1 MKNFYKQDVLTPSS
15 ATTKKIIPPSDLSTC
30 ALNNVSTNPKKLNP
44 PVTSCDQDS
53 YLKYLSTAIYEIQLK
68 KFYGEIFQLAQTYT
82 ARKKCIVQT
91 AIQKS
96 PRIKTM
102 KRKSLVRTLQL
113 IPLIMFCVV
122 SFVYPNFIHA
132 QESDTTQNSKVY
144 TLGHTL
150 PMEIWDWP
158 LYLFNHPQ
166 GKEVSR
172 LKDYKHKKLIIID
185 FWSTWCGTCLFTMPR
200 TYEKLAPY
208 TNTIELIPVTTQ
220 SIKTIEP
227 IWKISKYLQ
236 SIPEFYSVVDQ
247 HSLKELFGIPHY
259 PIAIIINTK
268 GEILFYDKPSK
279 ITDELLHNLLDKEES
294 I

>member
-1 MKNFYKQDVLTPSS
+1 MNNFYKHDLLMASS
-15 ATTKKIIPPSDLSTC
+15 ATKKKIIPQSDLSTSVLSN
-30 ALNNVSTNPKKLNP
+30 ASTNPKKLNP
-44 PVTSCDQDS
+44 SVTSCDQDS
-53 YLKYLSTAIYEIQLK
+53 YLKYLSTTIYEIQLK
-68 KFYGEIFQLAQTYT
+68 KFYSEIFQLSQTYT
-82 ARKKCIVQT
+82 ANKTPIART

-113 IPLIMFCVV
+113 IPLLVICLVGII
-122 SFVYPNFIHA
+122 YPQLSHA
-132 QESDTTQNSKVY
+132 QESDTAQNSKVY

-172 LKDYKHKKLIIID
+172 LKDYKHKKLIVID

-208 TNTIELIPVTTQ
+208 TNSIELMPVTTQ

-279 ITDELLHNLLDKEES
+279 ITDELLHNLLDKEGS

>member
-1 MKNFYKQDVLTPSS
+1 MKNFYKQDLLTPSS

-30 ALNNVSTNPKKLNP
+30 ALSNLSTNPKKHNLP
-44 PVTSCDQDS
+44 ATSCDRDS
-53 YLKYLSTAIYEIQLK
+53 YLKYLSNTIYEIQLK
-68 KFYGEIFQLAQTYT
+68 KFYGEIFQIAQTYT

-91 AIQKS
+91 LTQKS

-102 KRKSLVRTLQL
+102 KLKKFVSILQL
-113 IPLIMFCVV
+113 IPLILICLV
-122 SFVYPNFIHA
+122 SIVYPQLTHA
-132 QESDTTQNSKVY
+132 QESDTAQNSKVY

-150 PMEIWDWP
+150 PMEVWDMT
-158 LYLFNHPQ
+158 LNLFNHPQ
-166 GKEVSR
+166 GKVVSR
-172 LKDYKHKKLIIID
+172 LKDYKHKNLIIID

-208 TNTIELIPVTTQ
+208 TNSIELIPVTTQ

-236 SIPEFYSVVDQ
+236 SIPDFYSVVDQ

>member
-1 MKNFYKQDVLTPSS
+1 MKNFYKQDLLTPSS

-30 ALNNVSTNPKKLNP
+30 ALSNLSTNLKKHNLP
-44 PVTSCDQDS
+44 ATSCDRDS
-53 YLKYLSTAIYEIQLK
+53 YLKYLSNTIYEIQLK
-68 KFYGEIFQLAQTYT
+68 KFYGEIFQIAQTYT
-82 ARKKCIVQT
+82 ARKKCISQK
-91 AIQKS
+91 AIQKT
-96 PRIKTM
+96 PIIKTM
-102 KRKSLVRTLQL
+102 KHKKLVSTLQL
-113 IPLIMFCVV
+113 IPLILICLI
-122 SFVYPNFIHA
+122 SFVYPQLTHA
-132 QESDTTQNSKVY
+132 QESHTIQNSKVY

-150 PMEIWDWP
+150 PMEVWDIP

-208 TNTIELIPVTTQ
+208 TNSIELIPVTTQ

-247 HSLKELFGIPHY
+247 HNLKELFGIPHY
-259 PIAIIINTK
+259 PIAIIINTN

-279 ITDELLHNLLDKEES
+279 ITDELLHNLLDKEVS

>member
-1 MKNFYKQDVLTPSS
+1 MKNFYKQDIITPSS

-30 ALNNVSTNPKKLNP
+30 VLSNVSTNPKKLNP
-44 PVTSCDQDS
+44 PVTSFDRDS
-53 YLKYLSTAIYEIQLK
+53 YLKYLSNAIYEIQLK
-68 KFYGEIFQLAQTYT
+68 KFYGEIFQIAQTYT

-91 AIQKS
+91 LTQKS

-102 KRKSLVRTLQL
+102 KLKKFVSILQL
-113 IPLIMFCVV
+113 IPLILICLV
-122 SFVYPNFIHA
+122 SFVYPQLTLA
-132 QESDTTQNSKVY
+132 QESDSTQNSKVY

-150 PMEIWDWP
+150 PMEIWDMP
-158 LYLFNHPQ
+158 LNLFNHPQ
-166 GKEVSR
+166 GKEFSR
-172 LKDYKHKKLIIID
+172 LKDYKNKKLIVID

-200 TYEKLAPY
+200 TFEKLAPY
-208 TNTIELIPVTTQ
+208 TNTIELMPVTTQ

-236 SIPEFYSVVDQ
+236 SIPDFYSVVDQ